1 MAEPDGGSREVKLG
15 DLLSRE
21 TVDRLIPVMNR
32 IRAGK
37 TDPIAGKNE
46 ILGILNRVRE
56 ELLAKGVLAEYLA
69 YVLLSYAMSG
79 PGGALDETSFN

>member
-1 MAEPDGGSREVKLG
+1 MVDPDGGSREVKLG

-21 TVDRLIPVMNR
+21 TMDRIIPVMNR
-32 IRAGK
+32 IRSGK

-46 ILGILNRVRE
+46 ILGILDTVRE
-56 ELLAKGVLAEYLA
+56 DLLAKGVLAEYLA

-79 PGGALDETSFN
+79 PGGDLNQAEFN